1 MSDNFLEAGKI
12 VNVHGLRGEVKIMPW
27 CDGPDFLCEFDYLYL
42 DKNGNRELEI
52 EKARVF
58 KNMVIAKFRDVDTVE
73 DAEKLREK
81 VLYISRDDVELDEDT
96 YFIKDLIGIRV
107 IDDETEKEYGV
118 IKDVFQTGAN
128 DVYTVRNNEKEYLVP
143 AIADVIISTDI
154 DNKLMRIRP
163 LKGLFEDED

>member
-42 DKNGNRELEI
+42 DKNGNRELEV

-96 YFIKDLIGIRV
+96 PEAL
-107 IDDETEKEYGV
+107 
-118 IKDVFQTGAN
+118 AN
-128 DVYTVRNNEKEYLVP
+128 E
-143 AIADVIISTDI
+143 I
-154 DNKLMRIRP
+154 MRFHDMR
-163 LKGLFEDED
+163 EDERDQIGRNAREGATNFDFHVLTGKLIQVIESVISCRE

>member
-42 DKNGNRELEI
+42 DKNGNRELEV

-73 DAEKLREK
+73 HAEKLREK

>member
-1 MSDNFLEAGKI
+1 MSENYLEAGKI

-42 DKNGNRELEI
+42 DNQGRTELEI
-52 EKARVF
+52 ENARVF
-58 KNMVIAKFRDVDTVE
+58 KNMVIAKFSGYNTVE
-73 DAEKLREK
+73 QAETLRNK
-81 VLYISRDDVELDEDT
+81 ILYLSREDVELDENT

-107 IDDETEKEYGV
+107 TDYNTGEEYGV

-128 DVYTVRNNEKEYLVP
+128 DVYSVKNGEKEYLVP
-143 AIADVIISTDI
+143 AIADVVIDTDLE
-154 DNKLMRIRP
+154 NKIMRIIP

>member
-42 DKNGNRELEI
+42 DKNGNRELEV

-73 DAEKLREK
+73 NAEKLREK

>member
-42 DKNGNRELEI
+42 DKNGNRELEV

-73 DAEKLREK
+73 NAEKLREK

-163 LKGLFEDED
+163 LKGLLEDED

>member
-42 DKNGNRELEI
+42 DKNGNRELEV

-107 IDDETEKEYGV
+107 IDDETKKEYGV

>member
-42 DKNGNRELEI
+42 DKNGNRELEV

>member
-42 DKNGNRELEI
+42 DKNGNRELEV

-154 DNKLMRIRP
+154 IN
-163 LKGLFEDED
+163 